1 MKTLNRLIL
10 SLLVSIGSLTSISAA
25 YAEEG
30 VDSNV
35 TTISFIRPSDVMT
48 IGQKVKLSVDGK
60 EIAKMGHNKVAVFKT
75 EKGKHKFETKVG
87 LSLSIPVTGF
97 GGAKKFK
104 SKVNLD
110 KDQHFFK
117 IEFKAAMMG
126 GKHRIIEIDEA
137 EYNEL
142 LAKI

>member
-10 SLLVSIGSLTSISAA
+10 SLLVSIVSLTSISAA

>member
-10 SLLVSIGSLTSISAA
+10 LLLVSIVSLTSISAA

>member
-10 SLLVSIGSLTSISAA
+10 SLLVSIVSLTSISAA

-35 TTISFIRPSDVMT
+35 TTISFIRPSDMMT

>member
-10 SLLVSIGSLTSISAA
+10 SLLVSIVSLTSISVA

>member
-10 SLLVSIGSLTSISAA
+10 SLLISIVSLTSISAA

>member
-1 MKTLNRLIL
+1 MNTFKGLKLLLL
-10 SLLVSIGSLTSISAA
+10 SSIIALTAMTGA
-25 YAEEG
+25 FAEDG
-30 VDSNV
+30 ADSKV
-35 TTISFIRPSDVMT
+35 TTISFIRPTDVMT

-60 EIAKMGHNKVAVFKT
+60 EIAKLGHNKVAVFKT

>member
-10 SLLVSIGSLTSISAA
+10 SLLISIVSLTSISAA

-35 TTISFIRPSDVMT
+35 TTISFIRPSDMMT

>member
-10 SLLVSIGSLTSISAA
+10 SLLVSIVSLSSISAA

>member
-1 MKTLNRLIL
+1 MNTFKGLK
-10 SLLVSIGSLTSISAA
+10 LLLLGSIIALTAMTGA
-25 YAEEG
+25 FAEDG
-30 VDSNV
+30 ADSKA
-35 TTISFIRPSDVMT
+35 TTISFIRPTDVMT

-60 EIAKMGHNKVAVFKT
+60 EIAKLGHNKVAVFET

-104 SKVNLD
+104 SKVKLD

-117 IEFKAAMMG
+117 IVYKAAMMG
-126 GKHRIIEIDEA
+126 GKHRIIEIDKA

-142 LAKI
+142 FAQI

>member
-10 SLLVSIGSLTSISAA
+10 LLLVSIVSLTSISAA

-30 VDSNV
+30 VDGNV

-117 IEFKAAMMG
+117 IKFKAAMMG